1 MLWYV
6 GTSTDA
12 AEKLWLK

>member
-1 MLWYV
+1 MLVTV

-12 AEKLWLK
+12 HSLRS